1 MSATSHQLL
10 ATAVFL
16 LCPAAFA
23 QPVSIG
29 IRGGVPFTGAF
40 SDVTATSSG
49 NEFVREFSGS
59 DEHLIGAMVELHLPL
74 GFSVEADAL
83 YHPLDLTQEI
93 NNGTATARN
102 STVINSW
109 EFPILA
115 KYHFLPL
122 PLAKPYA
129 EAGPSFRA
137 TGSAVSAYLSNAGF
151 TIGAG
156 VEIKLKRLRLEPE
169 LRYIRWGSDASLTYG
184 QTPSGSPAPVTNL
197 AVSKLNQ
204 VQFLVGIAF

>member
-1 MSATSHQLL
+1 MRGFLPAI
-10 ATAVFL
+10 FL
-16 LCPAAFA
+16 LSQAAFA

-40 SDVTATSSG
+40 SDVTTSSSG
-49 NEFVREFSGS
+49 SEFVRQFSAS
-59 DEHLIGAMVELHLPL
+59 DEYLIGPMVELHLPL

-93 NNGTATARN
+93 NNGTSTFRN
-102 STVINSW
+102 STLISSW

-115 KYHFLPL
+115 KYHFLPF
-122 PLAKPYA
+122 PLLKPYV

-137 TGSAVSAYLSNAGF
+137 TGGAVSNYLSKAGF
-151 TIGAG
+151 TVGAG
-156 VEIKLKRLRLEPE
+156 VEIKFRRLHLEPE
-169 LRYIRWGSDASLTYG
+169 LRYIRWGADANLTYG
-184 QTPSGSPAPVTNL
+184 QTITGVPAPATNL
-197 AVSKLNQ
+197 AASNLNQ

>member
-1 MSATSHQLL
+1 VKLFLASCLL
-10 ATAVFL
+10 L
-16 LCPAAFA
+16 SPIAFA
-23 QPVSIG
+23 QPISIG

-40 SDVTATSSG
+40 SDVTTTSSG
-49 NEFVREFSGS
+49 SEFVRQYSGS
-59 DEHLIGAMVELHLPL
+59 NEFLIGPMVELHLPL

-93 NNGTATARN
+93 NNGTSTFRN
-102 STVINSW
+102 STTINSW

-122 PLAKPYA
+122 PIIKPYV

-137 TGSAVSAYLSNAGF
+137 TGGAVSSYFSKAGL

-156 VEIKLKRLRLEPE
+156 VEIKLSRLRLEPE
-169 LRYIRWGSDASLTYG
+169 LRYIRWGSDANLTYG
-184 QTPSGSPAPVTNL
+184 PTPLTNL
-197 AVSKLNQ
+197 AASNVNQ
-204 VQFLVGIAF
+204 VQFEFGIAF

>member
-1 MSATSHQLL
+1 MSTIKLF
-10 ATAVFL
+10 AVSIFL
-16 LCPAAFA
+16 LSPAAFA

-40 SDVTATSSG
+40 SDVTMTSSG

-59 DEHLIGAMVELHLPL
+59 NEYLIGAMVELHLPL
-74 GFSVEADAL
+74 GFSLEADAL

-93 NNGTATARN
+93 NNGTSTARN
-102 STVINSW
+102 STTINSW
-109 EFPILA
+109 EFPIIA

-122 PLAKPYA
+122 PLLKPYA

-137 TGSAVSAYLSNAGF
+137 SGSAVSAYLSKAGF

-156 VEIKLKRLRLEPE
+156 VETKLRRLRLEPE
-169 LRYIRWGSDASLTYG
+169 LRYIRWGSDANLTYG

-197 AVSKLNQ
+197 AASRLNQ
-204 VQFLVGIAF
+204 VQFLVGLAF